1 MPGANL
7 TQTEA
12 AERARVITHV
22 ESYQVTLDVACGDQQ
37 YGTTSTVVFDAVPGA
52 STFLDLVNAEVS
64 SVVLNGVALDPAE
77 VYADD
82 RITLPGLQ
90 AHNTVTV
97 VAKGHYSNTG
107 EGLHRFVDPVD
118 ENVYLYTM
126 FEVPDARRVFANFE
140 QPDLKATYQ
149 LTVIA
154 PAHWEVIA
162 NQPKAAEPVLTGL
175 YGDIGVA
182 KPKTA
187 TWVFEPTP
195 RMSTYLVAMV
205 AGRYTSWHDSLVS
218 SDGRTIPLGV
228 YCRHSLAEYMDAD
241 YIFDVTKAGFKF
253 YESQFDYPYPFD
265 KYDQLFVPE
274 FNMGAMEN
282 PGCVTNTEAYVFRGQ
297 VPDSKKERR
306 VVTILHELAHMWFGD
321 LVTMKWWN
329 DLWLNESF
337 AEFASILAT
346 QEATEWKGAWATFCA
361 SEKVWAYHQ
370 DALPSTHPIVADV
383 NDLETVYSNFD
394 GITYAKGGA
403 ALKQLVVYVGRKN
416 FFKGLA
422 NYFRKYAYSNA
433 TLNDLLVELEA
444 TSGRDLTT
452 WAQKWLETSV
462 TNTLT
467 PSITY
472 DSDGTITSF
481 AILQTAPADHPTLR
495 PHRLSVGY
503 YDLSPTGEVVRTH
516 QVSLDVNGPRTE
528 VPELVGT
535 KRPGLILL
543 NDDDLTFAKI
553 RLDPESREFAKA
565 HLGQFVDPVARGLIW
580 VSLWDQVS
588 DGETSSEEYLHTV
601 LQHILAED
609 NSTTMQDVLGHLG
622 GAARGFANP
631 AKRVALS
638 EYLGSELWR
647 LAQAAKPGSDQQL
660 QLFRAFT
667 ATACTPEQAATLQD
681 LLDGTV
687 ALPGLTIDKDLRW
700 DLLVGLATCNALR
713 MADLEAAEAADNTAT
728 GQQSAARVRAC
739 IPTPEAKEE
748 AFASIV
754 DRTDAPNAVI
764 RSTAQGWA
772 HVNDPA
778 TLESFVPRY
787 LASLNNVWE
796 TRTFQMADELISGL
810 YPARIATVEFRD
822 AVQGW
827 LDSNPD
833 AAPALRRLVV
843 EQLAD
848 TERALTAQKVAAAA

>member
-7 TQTEA
+7 TQAEA
-12 AERARVITHV
+12 IERAKVITHV
-22 ESYQVTLDVACGDQQ
+22 ESYQITLDVAVGDKQ
-37 YGTTSTVVFDAVPGA
+37 YGTTTTVVFDAVPGA
-52 STFLDLVNAEVS
+52 DTFLDLQNAEVE
-64 SVVLNGVALDPAE
+64 SVKLNGVSLDPAK

-82 RITLPGLQ
+82 RIALNGLQ
-90 AHNTVTV
+90 AHNTATV

-118 ENVYLYTM
+118 NNVYLYTM

-140 QPDLKATYQ
+140 QPDLKATFQ

-154 PAHWEVIA
+154 PTHWQVIA
-162 NQPKAAEPVLTGL
+162 NQPMANEPVLTGE

-187 TWVFEPTP
+187 VWTFTPTP

-205 AGRYTSWHDSLVS
+205 AGKYTSWHDELTS

-228 YCRHSLAEYMDAD
+228 YCRDSLAQYMDAD
-241 YIFDVTKAGFKF
+241 YIFDITKAGFKF
-253 YESQFDYPYPFD
+253 YEKQFDYPYPFD

-297 VPDSKKERR
+297 VPDAKKERR

-337 AEFASILAT
+337 AEFASFLAT

-361 SEKVWAYHQ
+361 GEKVWAYHQ

-383 NDLETVYSNFD
+383 HDLEDVYTNFD
-394 GITYAKGGA
+394 GITYAKGGS
-403 ALKQLVVYVGRKN
+403 ALKQLVVYVGRQK
-416 FFKGLA
+416 FFQGLA
-422 NYFRKYAYSNA
+422 NYFRKYAYNNA
-433 TLNDLLVELEA
+433 TLADLLAELA
-444 TSGRDLTT
+444 TTSGRDLTS
-452 WAQKWLETSV
+452 WEQKWLLTSG

-467 PSITY
+467 PEITY
-472 DSDGTITSF
+472 NEDGTIKSF
-481 AILQTAPADHPTLR
+481 AILQTAPKDYPTLR

-503 YDLSPTGEVVRTH
+503 YDLDDAGQVVRSH
-516 QVSLDVNGPRTE
+516 QVSLDVDGPRTE

-553 RLDPESREFAKA
+553 RLDPQSRQFAKE

-580 VSLWDQVS
+580 VSLWDQVA
-588 DGETSSEEYLHTV
+588 DGETSSEEYLHIV
-601 LQHILAED
+601 LKHILAET
-609 NSTTMQDVLGHLG
+609 NSVTMQDVLGHLG

-631 AKRVALS
+631 AKRTELS
-638 EYLGSELWR
+638 EYLGGELWR

-660 QLFRAFT
+660 QLFRDFT
-667 ATACTPEQAATLQD
+667 ATACTPDQAATLQK
-681 LLDGTV
+681 LLDGDIT
-687 ALPGLTIDKDLRW
+687 LPGLPIDKDLRW
-700 DLLVGLATCNALR
+700 DLLVGLATCNALKP
-713 MADLEAAEAADNTAT
+713 ADLAAAEAADNTAT

-739 IPTPEAKEE
+739 IPTREAKSK

-754 DRTDAPNAVI
+754 DRDDAPNAVI
-764 RSTAQGWA
+764 RSTAQGWS

-778 TLESFVPRY
+778 TLEEFVPRY
-787 LASLNNVWE
+787 LASLNHVWD
-796 TRTFQMADELISGL
+796 TRTYQMADELISGL
-810 YPARIATVEFRD
+810 YPARLASENLRA

-827 LDSNPD
+827 LDENPD

-843 EQLAD
+843 EELAD
-848 TERALTAQKVAAAA
+848 TERALTAQKVAAS